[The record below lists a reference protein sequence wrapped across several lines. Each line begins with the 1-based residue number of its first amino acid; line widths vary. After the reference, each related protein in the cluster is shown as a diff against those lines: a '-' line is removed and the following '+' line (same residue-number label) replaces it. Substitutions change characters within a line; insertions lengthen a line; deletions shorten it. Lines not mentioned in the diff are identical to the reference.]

1 MQNERH
7 NHATRKSYMS
17 FLSVLLRPK
26 TSTDLCNMKRCAV
39 TVVQPNAIK
48 QSEINTVFSLQ
59 TKSLK

>member
-1 MQNERH
+1 
-7 NHATRKSYMS
+7 MS
-17 FLSVLLRPK
+17 LLLVLLLPK
-26 TSTDLCNMKRCAV
+26 TSTDLCNMKRRAV

>member
-1 MQNERH
+1 
-7 NHATRKSYMS
+7 MS

-48 QSEINTVFSLQ
+48 QSEINTAFSLQ